1 MQSDD
6 DGRDDAK
13 DTSKAPLTFSDHAV
27 ERMQQRG
34 ISKETVELVVR
45 FGKSWQTHRGLAYRV
60 PKKRREELV
69 REGKI
74 TAQQSDR
81 LDGIEIIVEDSCVV
95 TVEHV
100 TQRRRT

>member
-1 MQSDD
+1 M
-6 DGRDDAK
+6 
-13 DTSKAPLTFSDHAV
+13 
-27 ERMQQRG
+27 
-34 ISKETVELVVR
+34 ELVFR

-60 PKKRREELV
+60 PKRRREELV

-81 LDGIEIIVEDSCVV
+81 LDGIEIIVEDSRVV